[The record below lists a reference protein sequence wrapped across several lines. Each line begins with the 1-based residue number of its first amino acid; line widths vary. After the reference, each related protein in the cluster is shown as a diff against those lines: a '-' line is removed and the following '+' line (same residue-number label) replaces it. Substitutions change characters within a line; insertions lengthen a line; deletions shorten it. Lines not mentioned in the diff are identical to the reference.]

1 MTSRLYS
8 QLIDKLNKLHFLLI
22 INRLSKSMHEQTYTV
37 GLVMEHTVVLVMERL
52 YNYLSYSKKYL
63 TT

>member
-1 MTSRLYS
+1 
-8 QLIDKLNKLHFLLI
+8 
-22 INRLSKSMHEQTYTV
+22 MHEQTYTV